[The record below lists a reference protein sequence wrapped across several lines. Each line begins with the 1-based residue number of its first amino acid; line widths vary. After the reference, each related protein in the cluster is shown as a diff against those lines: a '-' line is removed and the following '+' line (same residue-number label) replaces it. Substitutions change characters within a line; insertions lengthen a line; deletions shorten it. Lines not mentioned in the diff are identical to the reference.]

1 MGKKLKEVG
10 KGGKARGSA
19 SPKPFGRSPASH
31 ADTDSGIVRSR
42 EEGDNDE
49 VISAGKKARVE
60 DEEEE
65 QLEDMEDDEDGT
77 GDAEPTA
84 QEQQEMV
91 AMMMDGSAAAA
102 AMDYHLEDTGV
113 TLTATT
119 SVTQAVLT
127 PKATV
132 TKPMSSGQARNLALQ
147 LNARA
152 EAPKAST
159 VPPMRPLTE
168 KDDEP
173 PTASDADRLALETMA
188 ERNPHDNLTAAVAAE
203 AAEAAATAATQALE
217 AAATAAK
224 QALEDP
230 NDGKPPAP
238 ETTSTALQGE
248 TLRMRTDTA
257 KYEETQRDA
266 QEALAHRK
274 TVKTTG
280 NEIAAMMQAD
290 IPQTSTLRGGRLYAV
305 FELNRESSDRARPMT
320 DESDLA
326 SELTGDFLEKLTA
339 LDLKIIDV
347 KLYDLHQQATPG
359 GYSPVKVRVEYETV
373 TARDNSFGLLENP
386 PNPFGNAT
394 LNDGKTVKTTTKF
407 WANVTKEDETWQILN
422 FTSHADLSRAG
433 IVEVMKEALGLSP
446 CKILTKKDPNDTTTT
461 PRALSLKAVIEMK
474 PSSAGLRHDDVVYKA
489 LIETRPDDPQLLNLD
504 SHFEFEKKR
513 KNGKP
518 VMLYVRPEG
527 LTCTNCEKRATEEG
541 LDLRTVHTISSH
553 HPHRETECVE
563 AWSRHARMTGQP
575 GSAPEGPGGG
585 NGGRRDSGG
594 RGFSGSGQGNRD
606 RGLGGPGPCYAFQQ
620 GKCYRGAACR
630 FTHAAGEAPASGSGA
645 AKDTSDRDV
654 DRGDSAHGSGGQAAG
669 GATSMN

>member
-1 MGKKLKEVG
+1 
-10 KGGKARGSA
+10 
-19 SPKPFGRSPASH
+19 
-31 ADTDSGIVRSR
+31 
-42 EEGDNDE
+42 
-49 VISAGKKARVE
+49 
-60 DEEEE
+60 
-65 QLEDMEDDEDGT
+65 
-77 GDAEPTA
+77 
-84 QEQQEMV
+84 
-91 AMMMDGSAAAA
+91 
-102 AMDYHLEDTGV
+102 
-113 TLTATT
+113 
-119 SVTQAVLT
+119 
-127 PKATV
+127 
-132 TKPMSSGQARNLALQ
+132 
-147 LNARA
+147 
-152 EAPKAST
+152 
-159 VPPMRPLTE
+159 
-168 KDDEP
+168 
-173 PTASDADRLALETMA
+173 
-188 ERNPHDNLTAAVAAE
+188 
-203 AAEAAATAATQALE
+203 
-217 AAATAAK
+217 
-224 QALEDP
+224 
-230 NDGKPPAP
+230 
-238 ETTSTALQGE
+238 
-248 TLRMRTDTA
+248 
-257 KYEETQRDA
+257 
-266 QEALAHRK
+266 
-274 TVKTTG
+274 
-280 NEIAAMMQAD
+280 
-290 IPQTSTLRGGRLYAV
+290 
-305 FELNRESSDRARPMT
+305 MT

-347 KLYDLHQQATPG
+347 KLYELHQQATLG

-407 WANVTKEDETWQILN
+407 WANVTKEDETWQIVN

-474 PSSAGLRHDDVVYKA
+474 PSSAGLKYDDVVYKA
-489 LIETRPDDPQLLNLD
+489 LIETRPDDPRLLNLD
-504 SHFEFEKKR
+504 SLFEFEKKR

-518 VMLYVRPEG
+518 FMLYVRPEG
-527 LTCTNCEKRATEEG
+527 LTCTNCEKRAIEEG

-553 HPHRETECVE
+553 HPHRETECTE

-575 GSAPEGPGGG
+575 GSAPEGLGGG

-654 DRGDSAHGSGGQAAG
+654 DRGDSAHGSGGQAAE
-669 GATSMN
+669 GATPMN